1 MLAKLKEETHLK
13 EEVKKAKTN
22 LMMERTTFR
31 EHIDKAKADT
41 MAEFRVSQPFFD
53 VCGAYYGDRF
63 DECLKQVEATYSDLN
78 LSQII
83 IDNTILPTPGERTP
97 LVMKQRTLSIP
108 SSKRRR
114 TMTLGLSINLH
125 RKARKLLWLRLL
137 WN

>member
-1 MLAKLKEETHLK
+1 MLAKLKEETYVK
-13 EEVKKAKTN
+13 EEAEKVKTN
-22 LMMERTTFR
+22 LIMEQTAFYK
-31 EHIDKAKADT
+31 HMDKAKADT

-63 DECLKQVEATYSDLN
+63 DECLKQVEATYPDLN